1 MCRGEWCRGEWC
13 VEGVMCRGCGVE
25 RVVCRGSVV

>member
-13 VEGVMCRGCGVE
+13 VEGMMCRGSGVE
-25 RVVCRGSVV
+25 EVVCRGSVV